1 MFTANTHMRV
11 LIFSLTAPRVFVHKR
26 AHLRSVPKSQS
37 PKRRYYDDKLLGHLW
52 LLFIGT
58 KRARDGGRCSR
69 ERPRQQRGRKS
80 ERSKLSRARVHVF
93 IRRRSTLESWPL
105 KVTLIFLGLMPFGS
119 SQIVVGDRWTGLEI
133 RTKCVLGI
141 GLRLAA
147 TRSSLRS
154 RPSPAGCVGRS
165 GATLCD
171 QNSLLTCIS
180 LHQSC
185 CFPSKSPPVH

>member
-1 MFTANTHMRV
+1 MA
-11 LIFSLTAPRVFVHKR
+11 SAAAPQKPI
-26 AHLRSVPKSQS
+26 SS
-37 PKRRYYDDKLLGHLW
+37 PARRYYDDKLVGHLW

-58 KRARDGGRCSR
+58 KRAKDGRCSR
-69 ERPRQQRGRKS
+69 ERPVAAVNRERGRK
-80 ERSKLSRARVHVF
+80 EQTLERVHVF

-141 GLRLAA
+141 GSAAAGRDQVCVPCWPLA
-147 TRSSLRS
+147 
-154 RPSPAGCVGRS
+154 

-171 QNSLLTCIS
+171 QNSLS
-180 LHQSC
+180 LDLHLCC